1 MNAYYQ
7 SREALRLLKC
17 LPAEVLSQI
26 ISNLSNI
33 DIKNLRQTCIYFK
46 DIARPRINRLFLSTN
61 LKDIQVF
68 RAVAD
73 HEIYRYEVTEI
84 IYDDVRFSHADDI
97 DSESDYDADNI
108 GDATGTPLWFRDVY
122 RKLSQQQQATIATNR
137 DADALKYGLSRLTN
151 LRRVTITPA
160 AHGVPGRP
168 LYHTPAIRS
177 LPQGIL
183 YPIERGWPVT
193 MLGNDQ
199 LEEEDWNEKKAQW
212 RGYFL
217 VSRTLAQHL
226 RDNPETKFTELVI
239 DTNQLRTGI
248 SSRIFEEAKS
258 SEKTDLITILSQ
270 PGFTRLD
277 LSLYCGNQHEYDW
290 CSFGSGRLRN
300 LLANATDIQHIS
312 LFTNMAMRTED
323 EVDENFF
330 PLRSIF
336 PISDWH
342 RLRHFGLSRFYVQ
355 KDDVIELLKLLPQT
369 LMSVELSF
377 LLFFPNQGNYQTL
390 LEDMR
395 DKLGWGERRLVDQ
408 PKIVVRVDAWFEPAL
423 GAILQDL
430 SREVDGFVYHDGENP
445 FEALEELDWL
455 TNVTEGA
462 GVLVDAFGPDYK

>member
-1 MNAYYQ
+1 MNAYDQ
-7 SREALRLLKC
+7 TREALRHLKS
-17 LPAEVLSQI
+17 LPAEILNQI
-26 ISNLSNI
+26 ISNLPNI

-73 HEIYRYEVTEI
+73 HEFYRYEVTEI

-97 DSESDYDADNI
+97 DSESDYDITDDI
-108 GDATGTPLWFRDVY
+108 GDATGTPLWFRDLY
-122 RKLSQQQQATIATNR
+122 RKLSQQQQAAIATNR

-151 LRRVTITPA
+151 LRRVIITPA

-168 LYHTPAIRS
+168 LYYTPAIRS
-177 LPQGIL
+177 LPQGIV

-193 MLGNDQ
+193 MLGDDQ
-199 LEEEDWNEKKAQW
+199 LEEEDWNEEEKAQW

-226 RDNPETKFTELVI
+226 RDNPRTKFAELII

-248 SSRIFEEAKS
+248 SSRIFEEAES

-277 LSLYCGNQHEYDW
+277 LSLYCGNQHEYNW

-300 LLANATDIQHIS
+300 LLAKATDIQHIS

-323 EVDENFF
+323 EVDETFF

-342 RLRHFGLSRFYVQ
+342 RLQHFGLSRFYVQ
-355 KDDVIELLKLLPQT
+355 KDDVIELLRLLPQT
-369 LMSVELSF
+369 LKSVELSF
-377 LLFFPNQGNYQTL
+377 LLFFPDQGNYQTL
-390 LEDMR
+390 LEDEGQVG
-395 DKLGWGERRLVDQ
+395 LG
-408 PKIVVRVDAWFEPAL
+408 
-423 GAILQDL
+423 
-430 SREVDGFVYHDGENP
+430 
-445 FEALEELDWL
+445 
-455 TNVTEGA
+455 
-462 GVLVDAFGPDYK
+462 

>member
-1 MNAYYQ
+1 MNAYDQ
-7 SREALRLLKC
+7 SREALRLLKS
-17 LPAEVLSQI
+17 LPAEILGQI
-26 ISNLSNI
+26 ISNLPNI
-33 DIKNLRQTCIYFK
+33 DIKNLRQTCIYLK

-61 LKDIQVF
+61 LKDIEVF

-73 HEIYRYEVTEI
+73 HEFYRYEVTEI

-97 DSESDYDADNI
+97 DSESDYDIAYNI
-108 GDATGTPLWFRDVY
+108 GDAIGTPLWFRDLY
-122 RKLSQQQQATIATNR
+122 RKLSQQQQAAIATNR

-151 LRRVTITPA
+151 LRRVIITPA

-168 LYHTPAIRS
+168 LYYTPAIRS
-177 LPQGIL
+177 LPQGIV

-193 MLGNDQ
+193 MLGDDQ
-199 LEEEDWNEKKAQW
+199 LEEEDWNEEEKAQW

-226 RDNPETKFTELVI
+226 RDNPRTKFAELII

-248 SSRIFEEAKS
+248 SSRIFEEAES

-277 LSLYCGNQHEYDW
+277 LSLYCGNQHEYNW

-300 LLANATDIQHIS
+300 LLAKATDIQHIS

-323 EVDENFF
+323 EVDETFF

-342 RLRHFGLSRFYVQ
+342 RLQHFGLSRFYVQ
-355 KDDVIELLKLLPQT
+355 KDDVIELLRLLPQT
-369 LMSVELSF
+369 LKSVELSF
-377 LLFFPNQGNYQTL
+377 LLFFPDQGDYQTL

-408 PKIVVRVDAWFEPAL
+408 PKIVVRIDPWFEAVH

-430 SREVDGFVYHDGENP
+430 SREVDSFVYHDGENP

-462 GVLVDAFGPDYK
+462 GVLVDAFL